1 MSGGL
6 PAMDA
11 SLLVVAAVAAACDLR
26 SGRISNWLTLP
37 ALLAGVAVHGWIG
50 GLVGVSIA
58 VLGALLTAAPA
69 WVLFRHGGMGG
80 GDVKL
85 LSALGALAGAE
96 RGLEI
101 FFGAILVA
109 IFAIVLKH
117 VWRGTLLS
125 VIGHGAVELCSA
137 VARRWQKRPVPVS
150 PLSSA
155 TAATFPFGAAL
166 GLAAAALILQER
178 LLSSLRS
185 IW

>member
-26 SGRISNWLTLP
+26 SGRIYNWLTLP

-50 GLVGVSIA
+50 GLVGVGIA

-85 LSALGALAGAE
+85 LGAFGALAGAE

-101 FFGAILVA
+101 FFGAILVV

-117 VWRGTLLS
+117 VWRE
-125 VIGHGAVELCSA
+125 IGRASC
-137 VARRWQKRPVPVS
+137 R
-150 PLSSA
+150 
-155 TAATFPFGAAL
+155 
-166 GLAAAALILQER
+166 ER
-178 LLSSLRS
+178 V
-185 IW
+185 

>member
-1 MSGGL
+1 MSSGL
-6 PAMDA
+6 PAMDS
-11 SLLVVAAVAAACDLR
+11 SLLVVAVVAAACDLR

-37 ALLAGVAVHGWIG
+37 ALLAGVAVHSWTG
-50 GLVGVSIA
+50 GLLGAGIA

-69 WVLFRHGGMGG
+69 WVLFRRGGMGG

-85 LSALGALAGAE
+85 LGAIGAFAGAE

-125 VIGHGAVELCSA
+125 AIGQGVVALCSA
-137 VARRWQKRPVPVS
+137 VARRWRGPPVPVS
-150 PLSSA
+150 PLSPA
-155 TAATFPFGAAL
+155 TFATFPFGAAL
-166 GLAAAALILQER
+166 GLSTFALVLQER
-178 LLSSLRS
+178 LVSSLRS